1 MKKCMGII
9 LAGYLLST
17 GVAVD
22 AAASNDVNDNLRN
35 YALEFDEQWLSQ
47 PEINPESLARRVKI
61 AAANS
66 NFQVVKF
73 VLEHEKMK
81 SVPKEKLPL
90 YRLADAFRAAS
101 RTDGNKKRE
110 IMNFMLNNG
119 IMQQAIGSVTLSE
132 TLEDLFAMKEYE
144 LITLLVLENKFAK
157 EKLQDFHRSYLLNL
171 MDKEE
176 HFDEQI
182 VQILNE
188 AGFPARVEAYKKSE
202 QLF

>member
-1 MKKCMGII
+1 M
-9 LAGYLLST
+9 
-17 GVAVD
+17 D
-22 AAASNDVNDNLRN
+22 
-35 YALEFDEQWLSQ
+35 
-47 PEINPESLARRVKI
+47 
-61 AAANS
+61 
-66 NFQVVKF
+66 
-73 VLEHEKMK
+73 
-81 SVPKEKLPL
+81 
-90 YRLADAFRAAS
+90 FRAKRKEMKEIS
-101 RTDGNKKRE
+101 NKKRE